1 MNRHRNPLAPVAL
14 SLALLACVGA
24 RATAPASAPVT
35 DSRIA
40 WSNLD
45 HLIQQSGD
53 EPEVLDL
60 LMQRS
65 RYLADAHALDRI
77 VALTESHAASADEL
91 IRRARARAATH
102 RFDDALADLDAAQRA
117 GASLAAVQGPR
128 SSIHVATG
136 RASDELPGLRA
147 TAARRPGF
155 ASHCALALAEAAAG
169 RLEDADAHYAQALS
183 ELDTTSPFPAAA
195 IWFARGLMWSEQA
208 GDPRRGEAMYAQALR
223 GLPEYV
229 AANVHLAELEAARGD
244 LPAAIAHAQRAVA
257 AGDDPEAL
265 ALLGMLHV
273 RDGREA
279 LGREEIERARQSF
292 EALLARHPQAFADHA
307 AEFYLGA
314 GADPERGLHWAQVNL
329 LVRETRRALQLG
341 IRAARETHHLE
352 EARFLEQ
359 RMRQRFDA
367 RAA

>member
-1 MNRHRNPLAPVAL
+1 MNRHRNPLAPAAL

-24 RATAPASAPVT
+24 RATAPAPAPVT

-53 EPEVLDL
+53 EPEALEL

-65 RYLADAHALDRI
+65 RYLADAQALDRI
-77 VALTESHAASADEL
+77 VAITESHAASADEL

-117 GASLAAVQGPR
+117 GASPAAVQGQR

-136 RASDELPGLRA
+136 RADDELPRLRA
-147 TAARRPGF
+147 AAARRPGF

-169 RLEDADAHYAQALS
+169 RLEDADAHYVEALN

-208 GDPRRGEAMYAQALR
+208 GDARRGEAMYAQALR

-265 ALLGMLHV
+265 ALLGTLHV
-273 RDGREA
+273 RDGRET
-279 LGREEIERARQSF
+279 LGRGEIERARQSF

-352 EARFLEQ
+352 EARFLEERLQ
-359 RMRQRFDA
+359 RRFDP

>member
-1 MNRHRNPLAPVAL
+1 MKRDRNPLAIAAL
-14 SLALLACVGA
+14 SLALLACAGA
-24 RATAPASAPVT
+24 HATAPATTPVT

-40 WSNLD
+40 WINLD
-45 HLIQQSGD
+45 HLIAQSGD
-53 EPEVLDL
+53 DPAVVDL

-65 RYLADAHALDRI
+65 RYLADARALDRI
-77 VALTESHAASADEL
+77 VALTEPHGATADEL
-91 IRRARARAATH
+91 LRRARARAAAH
-102 RFDDALADLDAAQRA
+102 RFDDALSDLDAARRA
-117 GASLAAVQGPR
+117 GASPAAVQAQR

-136 RASDELPGLRA
+136 RASGELA
-147 TAARRPGF
+147 TLQAAAARRPGF

-169 RLEDADAHYAQALS
+169 RLEDADAHYAAALD

-195 IWFARGLMWSEQA
+195 IWFARGLMWSEQG
-208 GDPRRGEAMYAQALR
+208 GDARRGEAMYAQALR

-244 LPAAIAHAQRAVA
+244 LASAIAHAQRAVA

-265 ALLGMLHV
+265 ALLGALHV
-273 RDGREA
+273 RAGQQA
-279 LGREEIERARQSF
+279 LGRDEIERARQAF

-341 IRAARETHHLE
+341 IRAARETHHDE
-352 EARFLEQ
+352 EARFLEE
-359 RMRQRFDA
+359 RLRQRFDA
-367 RAA
+367 RAG

>member
-1 MNRHRNPLAPVAL
+1 MNPHRNPLATIAL
-14 SLALLACVGA
+14 CATLLACADV
-24 RATAPASAPVT
+24 RATAPASAAPT

-40 WSNLD
+40 WANLD
-45 HLIQQSGD
+45 HLIAQSGD
-53 EPEVLDL
+53 EPEVVDL
-60 LMQRS
+60 LLQRS
-65 RYLADAHALDRI
+65 RYLADVHALDRI
-77 VALTESHAASADEL
+77 VVLTESHAGSAGEL
-91 IRRARARAATH
+91 IRRARARAAVH

-117 GASLAAVQGPR
+117 GASPAAIQAQR
-128 SSIHVATG
+128 SSIRVATG
-136 RASDELPGLRA
+136 RAGDELAGLQA
-147 TAARRPGF
+147 AAARRPGF

-169 RLEDADAHYAQALS
+169 RLEDADAHYGQALG

-195 IWFARGLMWSEQA
+195 IWFARGLMWSEQG

-244 LPAAIAHAQRAVA
+244 LRTAIVHAQQAVA

-265 ALLGMLHV
+265 ALLGTLHI
-273 RDGREA
+273 RDGRET
-279 LGREEIERARQSF
+279 LGRDEIERARRAF

-341 IRAARETHHLE
+341 IRAARETGHVE

-359 RMRQRFDA
+359 RLRERFDP
-367 RAA
+367 RAG

>member
-1 MNRHRNPLAPVAL
+1 MNPHPNPLAAAVL
-14 SLALLACVGA
+14 SLALLACAGA
-24 RATAPASAPVT
+24 RATAPVPAPAT

-40 WSNLD
+40 WANLD
-45 HLIQQSGD
+45 HLIAQSGD
-53 EPEVLDL
+53 EPEVLEP

-77 VALTESHAASADEL
+77 VELTESHAASADDL
-91 IRRARARAATH
+91 VRRARARAAAH

-117 GASLAAVQGPR
+117 GASPATLQAQR

-136 RASDELPGLRA
+136 RAGDELAGLQA
-147 TAARRPGF
+147 AAARRPGF

-169 RLEDADAHYAQALS
+169 RLEDADAHYAEALD

-208 GDPRRGEAMYAQALR
+208 GDPRRGEAMYEQALR

-244 LPAAIAHAQRAVA
+244 LPAAIAHARRAVA

-265 ALLGMLHV
+265 ALLGTLHV
-273 RDGREA
+273 RDGRET
-279 LGREEIERARQSF
+279 LGRMEIERARQAF

-314 GADPERGLHWAQVNL
+314 GADPDRALHWAQVNL

-352 EARFLEQ
+352 EVRFLEQ
-359 RMRQRFDA
+359 RLEQRFDP
-367 RAA
+367 RAG